1 MSRKWKD
8 FAAAAAVLL
17 LLPCAAALLGG
28 AELPGFPREM
38 GGRAG
43 SAGDSGTEGQAGSGT
58 EGQVGS
64 GAEGQAGSGSE
75 GQVGSGTESQAAGGS
90 TDTGWRIRYAHDG
103 VVESMEP
110 EDYVRGAAFAA
121 LPEWAEE
128 ELMKAQIVL
137 VRTNVLRSAQE
148 WLGQAENAGETEV
161 PAEALPE
168 SWQEP
173 EERRSSL
180 GEAFF
185 PFYQRYLEAWQG
197 VEGYV
202 LTADGALAEG
212 AYHLVSAGR
221 TRDAEAV
228 IGDGYPYLLSVE
240 CPKDFESEEYL
251 FRREFGLAQWE
262 SQLAGAGIAASG
274 EKVEILRRDDA
285 GYVLSIR
292 VGERILGGEQFREA
306 MGLRSSHF
314 TIEYG
319 QEQVAVVTKGV
330 GHGIGMSQYGA
341 NEMAREGRTWEE
353 ILSCFFPGTEVEKCE

>member
-43 SAGDSGTEGQAGSGT
+43 SAGDSGTEGQAGCGS
-58 EGQVGS
+58 ERQVGA
-64 GAEGQAGSGSE
+64 GADGQAGSGSE

-148 WLGQAENAGETEV
+148 WLGQEENAGETEV

-180 GEAFF
+180 GADFF
-185 PFYQRYLEAWQG
+185 PFYQR
-197 VEGYV
+197 
-202 LTADGALAEG
+202 
-212 AYHLVSAGR
+212 HLVAWEG
-221 TRDAEAV
+221 V
-228 IGDGYPYLLSVE
+228 DG
-240 CPKDFESEEYL
+240 
-251 FRREFGLAQWE
+251 
-262 SQLAGAGIAASG
+262 
-274 EKVEILRRDDA
+274 
-285 GYVLSIR
+285 
-292 VGERILGGEQFREA
+292 
-306 MGLRSSHF
+306 
-314 TIEYG
+314 
-319 QEQVAVVTKGV
+319 
-330 GHGIGMSQYGA
+330 
-341 NEMAREGRTWEE
+341 
-353 ILSCFFPGTEVEKCE
+353 